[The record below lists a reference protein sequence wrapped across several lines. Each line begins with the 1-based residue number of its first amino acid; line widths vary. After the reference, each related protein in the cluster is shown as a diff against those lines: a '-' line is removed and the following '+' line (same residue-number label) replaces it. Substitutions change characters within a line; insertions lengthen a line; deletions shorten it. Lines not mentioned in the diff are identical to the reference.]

1 MRRRPTESTRSSR
14 PHLLAAL
21 VIGFA
26 TLLGACATPEPNDPA
41 TSSPEITRDSRA
53 HPPFHL
59 VASRGGA
66 QLALLGTVHAGP
78 AEGWSFPEE
87 IEAAFA
93 RSDALVLEVDLASL
107 DQKTFGDAIAARAIL
122 QDGKRLPDVLSPE
135 TRAMI
140 DERDSAL
147 SAAGLPAAARSL
159 YEPWFLTLSLVELI
173 SRGTPYSLEAGVEN
187 GLLARRGDRPVIGLE
202 TIGEQLDLFD
212 RLDPAL
218 QDLILRDTLARLP
231 EAAAELEV
239 LIEAWRIGDRAE
251 LFAQTRAGVDEL
263 PALEAFY
270 VALVDQRNE
279 RWARQ
284 LDEMLR
290 DPARAGQTLFVAVG
304 AMHLVGEVGVP
315 RLLERAG
322 HDVTLV
328 H

>member
-53 HPPFHL
+53 RPPFHL

-78 AEGWSFPEE
+78 AEGWSFPAE

-107 DQKTFGDAIAARAIL
+107 DQEAVGDAIAARAIL
-122 QDGKRLPDVLSPE
+122 QGGKRLPDVLSPE
-135 TRAMI
+135 TRAVV
-140 DERDSAL
+140 DERDAVL
-147 SAAGLPAAARSL
+147 TAAGLPATARSL
-159 YEPWFLTLSLVELI
+159 YEPWFLTLSLAQLI

-212 RLDPAL
+212 RLNPAL

-239 LIEAWRIGDRAE
+239 LIEAWQIGDRAE
-251 LFAQTRAGVDEL
+251 LLAQTRAGVDEL

-279 RWARQ
+279 RWAQQ

-315 RLLERAG
+315 RLLDRAG